1 MKEPAMLAILDM
13 DTPNHR
19 KRQQSI
25 QKIERASRIPSFFV
39 KCKRLH
45 NKPFFNSA
53 IIKEEP

>member
-1 MKEPAMLAILDM
+1 MLAILDM
-13 DTPNHR
+13 DTPN
-19 KRQQSI
+19 RQQSI

>member
-1 MKEPAMLAILDM
+1 MLAILDM

-39 KCKRLH
+39 KCKRMH